1 MVYHQL
7 ANMWFL
13 CLVVEMP
20 AQEPHIPRGKQKHQ
34 QGTMVYQVQHQQG
47 GPALLCYKATWKQPE
62 DKGTG
67 PIESIWIHVDR
78 GSPYSMPPWGPEQWT
93 AGRNWP

>member
-7 ANMWFL
+7 GNMWFL

-47 GPALLCYKATWKQPE
+47 GPALLCYKAT
-62 DKGTG
+62 
-67 PIESIWIHVDR
+67 
-78 GSPYSMPPWGPEQWT
+78 
-93 AGRNWP
+93 